1 MIKIIVENKC
11 KLKKKK
17 KKETE
22 RKKKND
28 LCWIYDNVIKFKN
41 E

>member
-17 KKETE
+17 KKKLKE
-22 RKKKND
+22 RKRT
-28 LCWIYDNVIKFKN
+28 IYVEYTIML
-41 E
+41 

>member
-17 KKETE
+17 KKKLKE
-22 RKKKND
+22 RKRT
-28 LCWIYDNVIKFKN
+28 IYVECYVMLNMIML
-41 E
+41 

>member
-17 KKETE
+17 KKKKLKE
-22 RKKKND
+22 RKRT
-28 LCWIYDNVIKFKN
+28 IYVEYTIML
-41 E
+41 